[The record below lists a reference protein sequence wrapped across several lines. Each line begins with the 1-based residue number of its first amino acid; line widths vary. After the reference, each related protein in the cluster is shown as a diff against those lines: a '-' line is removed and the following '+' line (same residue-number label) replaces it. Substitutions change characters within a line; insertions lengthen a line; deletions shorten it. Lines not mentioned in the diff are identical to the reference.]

1 MFNRLK
7 KINKNQKGFTLI
19 ELIMVIA
26 ITALIIGVIAMSISL
41 VFNVSARSDSH
52 MLAVRQV
59 QNAGH
64 WINLDTQMAQTVQ
77 LDESEDTGFPLTLT
91 WTEGKVVDGH
101 LIEGDEHRVRYT
113 LEDDKLQREHY
124 TNYDP
129 DDPDDPDSTIF
140 VAEYI
145 DQAETS
151 CSLTGGGTFTL
162 PYEDD
167 AFTITGGAVAD
178 SGKITVD
185 TGDIKVTTDGGAT
198 YNAGTDTW
206 TTPDANGT
214 VVVKA
219 SEDITAGVWTSTT
232 ANAKVAIIAGENA
245 IITGRVLTLMVTA
258 TVSGWHEVTE
268 TRVYEIVR
276 RPD

>member
-1 MFNRLK
+1 LIHNSQR
-7 KINKNQKGFTLI
+7 GFTLI
-19 ELIMVIA
+19 ELIIAIA
-26 ITALIIGVIAMSISL
+26 ITGLIVSVIAVSIFQLYKVHASTS
-41 VFNVSARSDSH
+41 NR
-52 MLAVRQV
+52 MIAVRQV
-59 QNAGH
+59 QNAGY
-64 WINLDTQMAQTVQ
+64 WVSRDVQMAQSVET
-77 LDESEDTGFPLTLT
+77 DGGATGFPLKLT
-91 WTEGKVVDGH
+91 WSNEWDGNTYQVVYSLADSELRRSYKVND
-101 LIEGDEHRVRYT
+101 
-113 LEDDKLQREHY
+113 
-124 TNYDP
+124 
-129 DDPDDPDSTIF
+129 DDPEML

-151 CSLTGGGTFTL
+151 CGLTGGGTFTL
-162 PYEDD
+162 PDKDD

-185 TGDIKVTTDGGAT
+185 TGSIKVTTNGGAT
-198 YNAGTDTW
+198 YNASTGTW

-232 ANAKVAIIAGENA
+232 ANAKVAITTDTDDENA

-268 TRVYEIVR
+268 TRVYEVIR

>member
-19 ELIMVIA
+19 ELIVVIA
-26 ITALIIGVIAMSISL
+26 ITGLIISAITVTIFQLFSI
-41 VFNVSARSDSH
+41 SARSDSH

-59 QNAGH
+59 QNAGY
-64 WINLDTQMAQTVQ
+64 WISHDTQMAQSVET
-77 LDESEDTGFPLTLT
+77 DGGTTGFPLKLT
-91 WTEGKVVDGH
+91 WSNEWDSNTYEVVYN
-101 LIEGDEHRVRYT
+101 LIEADSELRRSYKVN
-113 LEDDKLQREHY
+113 D
-124 TNYDP
+124 
-129 DDPDDPDSTIF
+129 DDPNVTL

-151 CSLTGGGTFTL
+151 CGLTGGGTFTL
-162 PYEDD
+162 PDKDD

-178 SGKITVD
+178 SGKITVA
-185 TGDIKVTTDGGAT
+185 TGNIKVTTNGSAT
-198 YNAGTDTW
+198 YTASTDTW

-214 VVVKA
+214 DVVKA
-219 SEDITAGVWTSTT
+219 SEGITAGVWTSTT
-232 ANAKVAIIAGENA
+232 ANAKVAITTDTDDENA

-268 TRVYEIVR
+268 TRVYEVNR